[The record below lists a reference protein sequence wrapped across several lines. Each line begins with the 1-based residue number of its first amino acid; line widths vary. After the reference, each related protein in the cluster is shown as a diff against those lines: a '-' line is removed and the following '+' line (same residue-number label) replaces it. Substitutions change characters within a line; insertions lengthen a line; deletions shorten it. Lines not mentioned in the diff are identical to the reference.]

1 MKILV
6 TGATGFV
13 GSAVAEE
20 LRRRRHDIVG
30 LARSESSANALRKAG
45 LDVHRGDIAD
55 PETVT
60 SALRHVDAVIHT
72 AFNHDFSRYAENC
85 KADGRLL
92 DALASALRGTNKA
105 LIATSGT
112 AVTAVTAKDE
122 LSTENDRAVDSIP
135 RSASEAFLDYADG
148 GVRTSVVRLP
158 PTVHGAGDTAFV
170 PALIALARERG
181 ISAYVGDG
189 ANRWPAVHRHDAARL
204 FCHVVEQAR
213 LGLRYHAVAESGIAF
228 RTIAEAIGSG
238 LGVPTRSVPNDRA
251 EEHFGWLA
259 MFAAMDM
266 PASSE
271 WTRDTTGWT
280 PCEEKLIE
288 NMHSADYFDAP
299 SS

>member
-1 MKILV
+1 MRILV

-13 GSAVAEE
+13 GSTVAEE
-20 LRRRRHDIVG
+20 LRRRGHDIIG
-30 LARSESSANALRKAG
+30 LARSESSANALREAG
-45 LDVHRGDIAD
+45 LDAHRGNIAD

-60 SALRHVDAVIHT
+60 SALRHVDAVVHT
-72 AFNHDFSRYAENC
+72 AFDHDFSRYAENC
-85 KADGRLL
+85 KSDGRLL
-92 DALASALRGTNKA
+92 DALASALAGTNKA
-105 LIATSGT
+105 LVATSGT
-112 AVTAVTAKDE
+112 TVTAKDE
-122 LSTENDRAVDSIP
+122 LSTENDGAVGAIP
-135 RSASEAFLDYADG
+135 RSASEAFLNYADR

-170 PALIALARERG
+170 PTLIALALKRG
-181 ISAYVGDG
+181 MSAYVGDG

-204 FCHVVEQAR
+204 FCDAVEQAR
-213 LGLRYHAVAESGIAF
+213 PGARYHAVAESGIAF
-228 RTIAEAIGSG
+228 RTIAEAIGEG
-238 LGVPTRSVPNDRA
+238 LGVPARSVPSDRA

-271 WTRDTTGWT
+271 WTRNTTGWT

-288 NMHSADYFDAP
+288 NMHSAGYFDPP